1 MRYTPLLLILVFILS
16 CQSEQEETK
25 AQYGDIT
32 ASVYASVQVEP
43 LDYYTVYPLASGIIE
58 KVFEDDGD
66 SLSQGQLIAMISSNK
81 SKLNVQDAS
90 INLQLFKENF
100 KGKETILS
108 NFLEDI
114 ELNLEKRKIDS
125 INYTRQLNL

>member
-1 MRYTPLLLILVFILS
+1 
-16 CQSEQEETK
+16 
-25 AQYGDIT
+25 
-32 ASVYASVQVEP
+32 
-43 LDYYTVYPLASGIIE
+43 
-58 KVFEDDGD
+58 
-66 SLSQGQLIAMISSNK
+66 MISSNK

-90 INLQLFKENF
+90 INLQLSKENF

>member
-1 MRYTPLLLILVFILS
+1 
-16 CQSEQEETK
+16 
-25 AQYGDIT
+25 
-32 ASVYASVQVEP
+32 
-43 LDYYTVYPLASGIIE
+43 
-58 KVFEDDGD
+58 
-66 SLSQGQLIAMISSNK
+66 MISSNK